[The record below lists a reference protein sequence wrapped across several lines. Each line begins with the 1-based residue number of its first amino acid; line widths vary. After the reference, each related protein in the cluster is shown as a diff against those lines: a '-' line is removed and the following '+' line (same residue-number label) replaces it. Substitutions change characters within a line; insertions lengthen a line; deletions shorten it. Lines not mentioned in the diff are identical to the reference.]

1 MNMDRLTKMRI
12 GVLTEANT
20 PEDLVGD
27 FIDEQK
33 AQGNLTEESDNDANQ
48 GQTNN
53 TPDDQT
59 AEPADDTQDNPDE
72 GDNDYDIDN
81 NQDDQP
87 QEGDEQSDDQ
97 ATGDDIP
104 DVPDDYKGTDEAPKL
119 KILNSLT
126 DKEYKLNNLKCYD
139 DFIELY
145 RNVKNSL
152 NNNIMNILTKN
163 KRQKQLVSLVHNNLS
178 DMLEDLDNYMQF
190 KFGDVYEDNILA
202 YVTFLKRYHIA
213 MKVVS
218 VILDEINND

>member
-48 GQTNN
+48 DQNNN

-59 AEPADDTQDNPDE
+59 SEPADNAQDNPDE
-72 GDNDYDIDN
+72 SDNDYDIGN
-81 NQDDQP
+81 NQDNQP
-87 QEGDEQSDDQ
+87 QEGDEQQQDQ
-97 ATGDDIP
+97 NADDIP

-126 DKEYKLNNLKCYD
+126 DKEYKLNNLKCYE

-178 DMLEDLDNYMQF
+178 NMLEDLDNYMQF

-213 MKVVS
+213 MKVIS
-218 VILDEINND
+218 IILDEINNG